1 MALTQRLEFRQSQ
14 SLVMTPQLMQA
25 IKLLQLSNLD
35 LATFVEDELER
46 NPLLERA
53 SDGNDPPVAGE
64 ALPERAE
71 FSGHD
76 ETGSAGDADSG
87 FEPSD
92 FSDHGGGDGFEAA
105 PDEWMN
111 RELGTRAEIEQ
122 TLDTGLDNVFSE
134 EPAEAA
140 ARTAQDA
147 APTAYTEW
155 GGGASNDDSYNL
167 EAFVA
172 AEETLAG
179 HLAEQLAMAF
189 AGPAQRMI
197 GQYLIDLVD
206 EAGYLPPDLGGVCER
221 LGASQEAVDEVLAVL
236 QKFDPPGICARNL
249 SECLAIQLRE
259 QNRYDPA
266 MQALVEHLDMLAK
279 RDIANLRKI
288 CGVDDEDLAD
298 MIGEI
303 RRLDPKPGLKFGSA
317 RMQTVVPDV
326 YVRPGPDG
334 GWHVELNSDTLPR
347 VLVNQV
353 YYSELSKTIRKDG
366 DKSYFTDCLQNATWL
381 VRALD
386 QRARTILKVATEI
399 VRQQDGFFTQG
410 VAHLRPLNLKAVA
423 DAIQM
428 HESTVSRVTA
438 NKYMAT
444 NRGSFE
450 LKYFFTASIASADG
464 GEAHSAEAVRH
475 HIRQLI
481 DGESPSAI
489 LSDDTIVERL
499 RESGIDIARRTVAK
513 YREAM
518 RIPSSVQRR
527 RDKQSML
534 GNALT
539 APATPSD
546 RILSDRTTSAD
557 RSRDIAPA

>member
-35 LATFVEDELER
+35 LTSFVEDELER

-53 SDGNDPPVAGE
+53 ADSPEAPVSGE
-64 ALPERAE
+64 PERDFAAPQDA
-71 FSGHD
+71 FSEGG
-76 ETGSAGDADSG
+76 EGADS
-87 FEPSD
+87 D
-92 FSDHGGGDGFEAA
+92 FTPTQEEWLS
-105 PDEWMN
+105 PDM
-111 RELGTRAEIEQ
+111 ASHVEIEQ
-122 TLDTGLDNVFSE
+122 SLGTTLENVFPE
-134 EPAEAA
+134 EPSEAA

-155 GGGASNDDSYNL
+155 GGGSSGDETYNL

-172 AEETLAG
+172 AEVTLG
-179 HLAEQLAMAF
+179 SHLAEQLAVAPLS
-189 AGPAQRMI
+189 PAQRLI

-206 EAGYLPPDLGGVCER
+206 DAGYLPADLGEAAER
-221 LGASQEAVDEVLAVL
+221 LGASEDTVRGVLKVL
-236 QKFDPPGICARNL
+236 QTFDPAGICARSL

-259 QNRYDPA
+259 QDRYDPA
-266 MQALVEHLDMLAK
+266 MQALVEHLDLLAK
-279 RDIANLRKI
+279 RDIGALRKI
-288 CGVDDEDLAD
+288 CAVDDDDLSD
-298 MIGEI
+298 MIAEI
-303 RRLDPKPGLKFGSA
+303 RRLDPKPGLKFASA
-317 RMQTVVPDV
+317 RTQIVVPDV

-334 GWHVELNSDTLPR
+334 GWLVELNSDTLPK

-353 YYSELSKTIRKDG
+353 YYSKLSKNIRKDG
-366 DKSYFTDCLQNATWL
+366 EKSYFSECMQNATWL

-481 DGESPSAI
+481 DAETAQSI
-489 LSDDTIVERL
+489 LSDDSIVDKL
-499 RESGIDIARRTVAK
+499 RAAGIDIARRTVAK

-527 RDKQSML
+527 RDKQGMI
-534 GNALT
+534 GVALS
-539 APATPSD
+539 APA
-546 RILSDRTTSAD
+546 AA
-557 RSRDIAPA
+557 SRDSALA

>member
-35 LATFVEDELER
+35 LTTFVEEELER

-53 SDGNDPPVAGE
+53 NDEPPAGE
-64 ALPERAE
+64 ARAE
-71 FSGHD
+71 AGQFSDSDDFGGSHSD
-76 ETGSAGDADSG
+76 EPGGGPGEA
-87 FEPSD
+87 FEP
-92 FSDHGGGDGFEAA
+92 GQE
-105 PDEWMN
+105 EWMSKD
-111 RELGTRAEIEQ
+111 LGTRAEIEQ

-140 ARTAQDA
+140 ARNAQDV
-147 APTAYTEW
+147 APTTYTEW
-155 GGGASNDDSYNL
+155 GGGASGDEDYNL

-172 AEETLAG
+172 AETTLG
-179 HLAEQLAMAF
+179 DHLAEQLSVAF
-189 AGPAQRMI
+189 TGAAQRMI

-206 EAGYLPPDLGGVCER
+206 EAGYVPADLGQAAER
-221 LGASQEAVDEVLAVL
+221 LGASQAAVDDVLAVL
-236 QKFDPPGICARNL
+236 QKFDPPGVCARNL

-259 QNRYDPA
+259 LDRYDPA
-266 MQALVEHLDMLAK
+266 MQALVEHLDLLAK
-279 RDIANLRKI
+279 RDVAALRKL
-288 CGVDDEDLAD
+288 CGVDDEDIAD

-303 RRLDPKPGLKFGSA
+303 RRLNPKPGMKFGSA
-317 RMQTVVPDV
+317 RMQTMVPDV

-347 VLVNQV
+347 VLVNQI
-353 YYSELSKTIRKDG
+353 YYSQLSKKIGKDG
-366 DKSYFTDCLQNATWL
+366 DKSYFTDALQNATWL

-386 QRARTILKVATEI
+386 QRARTILKVSTEI
-399 VRQQDGFFTQG
+399 VRQQDGFFTHG

-444 NRGSFE
+444 NRGTFE

-475 HIRQLI
+475 HIKQLI
-481 DGESPSAI
+481 DSEAPSAI

-499 RESGIDIARRTVAK
+499 RASGIDIARRTVAK

-527 RDKQSML
+527 RDKQSAL
-534 GNALT
+534 GNVLST
-539 APATPSD
+539 AMS
-546 RILSDRTTSAD
+546 D
-557 RSRDIAPA
+557 RSRNTEPA